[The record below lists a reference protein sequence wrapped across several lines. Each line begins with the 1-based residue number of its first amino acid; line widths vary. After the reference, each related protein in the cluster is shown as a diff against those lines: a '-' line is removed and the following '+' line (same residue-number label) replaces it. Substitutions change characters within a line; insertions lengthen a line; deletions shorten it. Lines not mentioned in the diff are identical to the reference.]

1 MPAEERTC
9 SDDALRSTLEY
20 LRASWFPRD
29 HPLPAMRDLLL
40 NREMNMN
47 WIGLTAALAFATLVM
62 AFITDFQMTSCKE
75 GSFYNAIGFCKTS
88 APAPPQP

>member
-1 MPAEERTC
+1 MPAEERAC
-9 SDDALRSTLEY
+9 SDDALRPTLEY

-62 AFITDFQMTSCKE
+62 AALAASEDVLLRHRSRR
-75 GSFYNAIGFCKTS
+75 
-88 APAPPQP
+88 